1 MRAWSTTSR
10 SPRIAGPGRVVGAKR
25 RLADRQRPLI
35 LFSCPFQTRQAV
47 GWTLLNRRPD
57 THSDTRPDSR
67 PRWTPWLGLLD
78 GTSGHQ
84 GGRPPRPTAWPDAF
98 LWSSAVVHPCGLA
111 EEYEMTN
118 DSVPHTVGR
127 GGDRPLGCPPL
138 RGPAGCSSRCP
149 AVQDGS
155 VHPDRQCGWAVGD
168 QAERPCS
175 ANPSPQARG
184 ACLPENRASN
194 TSPPRSGPRRSVTV
208 WRPAT
213 WPPQGLGDAAVH
225 RQALQVQAVQA
236 IVRRPM
242 SGGGTGSAT
251 PKAIHSSRRR
261 RRVVAEQLWSA
272 MRRSRRSRPK
282 IWMSLSEDD
291 AVGDAL
297 AVAAERVVDLAGGQ
311 QRGELVP
318 EGFLDAGWD
327 RRHQTSA

>member
-1 MRAWSTTSR
+1 M
-10 SPRIAGPGRVVGAKR
+10 
-25 RLADRQRPLI
+25 
-35 LFSCPFQTRQAV
+35 
-47 GWTLLNRRPD
+47 D
-57 THSDTRPDSR
+57 TPE
-67 PRWTPWLGLLD
+67 
-78 GTSGHQ
+78 
-84 GGRPPRPTAWPDAF
+84 PTAGHPLGHPPGQPSKMDTLAWPAGRHERTPRRTATATDRMPDAF

-118 DSVPHTVGR
+118 DSVPHTVGC

-138 RGPAGCSSRCP
+138 CGPAGCSSGCP

-225 RQALQVQAVQA
+225 RQVLQVQAVQA
-236 IVRRPM
+236 IVGGQRQAVELGRPRPRRSTHP
-242 SGGGTGSAT
+242 GGGAGSW
-251 PKAIHSSRRR
+251 PSSCGRRCGGR
-261 RRVVAEQLWSA
+261 
-272 MRRSRRSRPK
+272 
-282 IWMSLSEDD
+282 
-291 AVGDAL
+291 
-297 AVAAERVVDLAGGQ
+297 GGQ
-311 QRGELVP
+311 GPRSG
-318 EGFLDAGWD
+318 
-327 RRHQTSA
+327 